1 MPACARRSRA
11 EAGATMRL
19 VIFFFCAL
27 ERGCKLFLR
36 TREGMQGRGEEFKQD
51 GQLQAVE
58 TDDFL
63 ASRLRILS
71 SELAKT
77 RVPFDRGDVAVLKL
91 PTVQEPEMLAAHARS
106 AGLQAMVK
114 EWAGSGK
121 LSMNT
126 MVSDSSNLLH
136 ISPPRSSAP
145 RVASVSQTMSFSA
158 SGASREGL
166 RHVTRVADSNIA
178 SSRPALERVISPGV
192 RHTAKRPMSAH
203 ARYQTSARHQGLMH
217 CARIS
222 FTGVALSAKAHRDEA
237 VTDAESADRQV
248 KRYTGQALHM
258 DPSCSLPVARSR
270 PASAPP
276 SRPVTIIEK
285 RPIDR
290 RAETKCWVLREVGDD
305 SDQESA
311 ETREGPLVAMGSA
324 FRWKKPS
331 LARWSETWREKAGGG
346 SAVPTFGMYSVPRRA
361 KVTAIPELA
370 QTDHYHRVLKSFS
383 SQSPRLVR
391 VNVRKPVRL
400 YSAPKVQQKID
411 SCKQP
416 GPESTKWKA
425 TTMIDANR
433 GRLTVPWCW
442 RNVSAVPI
450 GVPQP
455 RTQRVTA
462 PGAGGLGAAGG
473 ASAPSMLERLAA
485 AKPSE

>member
-1 MPACARRSRA
+1 M
-11 EAGATMRL
+11 E
-19 VIFFFCAL
+19 
-27 ERGCKLFLR
+27 E
-36 TREGMQGRGEEFKQD
+36 GRGQAPVLH

-58 TDDFL
+58 PDDFL
-63 ASRLRILS
+63 ASRLRILT

-77 RVPFDRGDVAVLKL
+77 RVPVERGDVAVHK
-91 PTVQEPEMLAAHARS
+91 PQTVQEPEMLAADARS

-114 EWAGSGK
+114 VWADSGK
-121 LSMNT
+121 LSLNS
-126 MVSDSSNLLH
+126 MVSDSSNLLY
-136 ISPPRSSAP
+136 ISPARSSAP
-145 RVASVSQTMSFSA
+145 RGASVSQTTSFSA
-158 SGASREGL
+158 SAAYREGP
-166 RHVTRVADSNIA
+166 RHVTRVTDSDIA
-178 SSRPALERVISPGV
+178 SSRPALERVISPGS

-203 ARYQTSARHQGLMH
+203 ARYQTGARHQGLMH

-222 FTGVALSAKAHRDEA
+222 FTGVALSGKAHRDEA
-237 VTDAESADRQV
+237 VTDAESANRQV
-248 KRYTGQALHM
+248 KRYTGLALHM
-258 DPSCSLPVARSR
+258 DPSCYLPVARAR

-276 SRPVTIIEK
+276 SRPITIIEK

-290 RAETKCWVLREVGDD
+290 RAEAKLLALHEVGDD

-324 FRWKKPS
+324 FLSMRWKKPRH
-331 LARWSETWREKAGGG
+331 ARWSETWREKASGG
-346 SAVPTFGMYSVPRRA
+346 SAMPTFGMCSAPRRA
-361 KVTAIPELA
+361 RTTKVTATSGFP
-370 QTDHYHRVLKSFS
+370 QTDHYHQVLKSFS
-383 SQSPRLVR
+383 SQSPRRVR
-391 VNVRKPVRL
+391 VNVRKPVSM
-400 YSAPKVQQKID
+400 YSAPKVHQKID

-425 TTMIDANR
+425 TMMIDADR

-450 GVPQP
+450 GVPQR

-462 PGAGGLGAAGG
+462 PGAGGFGAAGG